1 MYWHAPMVSIM
12 WGARPRKIEFRCI
25 LMEMDR
31 RGLKYKNLL
40 MIKGDKFDEDKY
52 VFKYMADYG
61 IQNVRGGCFSQV
73 VLPDDKIKMIET
85 ILTGVDDRC
94 FNCGEPGHFVNDCP
108 LNAEDEQEDKN
119 DDEWIWGLLRSM
131 YNHFKQEC
139 FPKKTN
145 DYVELNDLSEPM

>member
-1 MYWHAPMVSIM
+1 
-12 WGARPRKIEFRCI
+12 
-25 LMEMDR
+25 
-31 RGLKYKNLL
+31 

-73 VLPDDKIKMIET
+73 VLPGDKIKMIET

-108 LNAEDEQEDKN
+108 LNAKDEQEDKN
-119 DDEWIWGLLRSM
+119 DDESIWGLLRSM

-145 DYVELNDLSEPM
+145 DYVELNDLSEDF